1 MSATLAL
8 RKKIEA
14 AIAADTGAGGLRQGA
29 DGAANVQG
37 YYYERA
43 PANVPDPNIVYSITE
58 QQQKA
63 TNFQIVVMTVTFQVS
78 VEQDQR
84 ASGAGNTGDFGYT
97 KLDTIRD
104 RLIALFDDVTLAA
117 QDSWTFSPLVW
128 EGRGTTDAGREG
140 RQDRLTVERFTVV
153 ANKARSVP
161 TGIVAGSIDI
171 GVGFSIVGKL
181 FTAGPRFGYTSGSG
195 STTGAATN
203 NFDVQAPFAYRI
215 PQSIGT
221 VEARRETDR
230 YGRVAPTHKNCTIM
244 LAFYP
249 VVGASAPPML
259 PTGELQTLTLTA
271 YTVGASTAITYSLG
285 TGATALVVSVEPGG
299 SVDGDVTP
307 GRYNIIVNGPL
318 AVTYGPP

>member
-128 EGRGTTDAGREG
+128 EGRGTTDAGRDG

-161 TGIVAGSIDI
+161 TGIAGIVT
-171 GVGFSIVGKL
+171 GVGMNV
-181 FTAGPRFGYTSGSG
+181 SGSLF
-195 STTGAATN
+195 S
-203 NFDVQAPFAYRI
+203 
-215 PQSIGT
+215 
-221 VEARRETDR
+221 
-230 YGRVAPTHKNCTIM
+230 
-244 LAFYP
+244 
-249 VVGASAPPML
+249 ASSLSGGPK
-259 PTGELQTLTLTA
+259 
-271 YTVGASTAITYSLG
+271 TVGGGATG
-285 TGATALVVSVEPGG
+285 TGATFDIQAPYAFAIQQSGTLEDITFETDRFERATFGPSRCRVVIQFFAVVNGTTIPQLPIGELKSLTLTISNSLTYTISSGSAIVYDMDSSH
-299 SVDGDVTP
+299 SVDGDVSR
-307 GRYNIIVNGPL
+307 GRYLIHVNGTMTP
-318 AVTYGPP
+318 TYGAL